1 MKDKSR
7 GVRLKSS
14 AASKDLV
21 ALLSICILLFA
32 LASIFHVFERFAE
45 FHQKHGVGPIDDLI
59 IVFAVLALA
68 LAVFSLRRWTELR
81 RALANIATLQGLIPI
96 CASCNKIRDDVGY
109 WNRLEFYIE
118 THSEAELFHTICPM
132 CLKKLYGITPPAD
145 ENVSG
150 STSAKTKK

>member
-14 AASKDLV
+14 AASKDLI
-21 ALLSICILLFA
+21 ALLIICILLFA
-32 LASIFHVFERFAE
+32 LASIFHAFERFAE

-59 IVFAVLALA
+59 IAFAVFALA
-68 LAVFSLRRWTELR
+68 LGVFSLRRWTELR

-145 ENVSG
+145 ENISG
-150 STSAKTKK
+150 SISEKIEK

>member
-14 AASKDLV
+14 AALKDLI
-21 ALLSICILLFA
+21 ALLSIAILLFA
-32 LASIFHVFERFAE
+32 FASIFHVFERFAE
-45 FHQKHGVGPIDDLI
+45 FHQKHGVGPIDDFI
-59 IVFAVLALA
+59 IAFAVLALA

-81 RALANIATLQGLIPI
+81 RALANIVTLQGLIPI

-118 THSEAELFHTICPM
+118 THSQAELFHTICPR
-132 CLKKLYGITPPAD
+132 CLKKIYGITSPAD
-145 ENVSG
+145 KRISG
-150 STSAKTKK
+150 SMPERIQK